1 MSTRLQDP
9 AMLVA
14 GTPPTASGSS
24 VLDRGGLVQVIG
36 RGTKVKFVLDPFAP
50 AELLESELR
59 TFLGSTH
66 GWFAGG
72 EVVVDA
78 GVRVLNVHEL
88 QHLRTIFEDEHKVNV
103 ATFECPADVLQATIR
118 EVYNVPVSLVSEEIQ
133 EVKPP
138 PAAPSDTLFVKSNCR
153 SGRVVKHPGDVVVFG
168 DVNPGG
174 MVIADGDVVV
184 LGALRGTAHAGAIDD
199 EDSEASIIAMDL
211 GTARLQIG
219 TRLYQHMPGKTKKG
233 EVPLPVIACV
243 RRGGVEVMPFAGSF
257 HRRKERKPL
266 WQERR
271 M

>member
-9 AMLVA
+9 TMSKA
-14 GTPPTASGSS
+14 GWTSIATESPVIEKA
-24 VLDRGGLVQVIG
+24 GLVQVIG

-78 GVRVLNVHEL
+78 GVRVLNVNEL
-88 QHLRTIFEDEHKVNV
+88 QRLRTIFEDEYKVNV
-103 ATFECPADVLQATIR
+103 ATFECPIDVLQDTIR
-118 EVYNVPVSLVSEEIQ
+118 DVHNLPVSLVSDERLEA
-133 EVKPP
+133 KPP
-138 PAAPSDTLFVKSNCR
+138 PAPPSDTLFVKSNCR
-153 SGRVVKHPGDVVVFG
+153 SGRVVKHPGDVVIFG

-174 MVIADGDVVV
+174 KVIADGDVVV
-184 LGALRGTAHAGAIDD
+184 LGALRGTAQAGANDT
-199 EDSEASIIAMDL
+199 EDSEASILALNM
-211 GTARLQIG
+211 GAARLQIG

-233 EVPLPVIACV
+233 EVPLPVIARV

-257 HRRKERKPL
+257 HRRKER
-266 WQERR
+266 
-271 M
+271 